1 MDRKEFLKTTGLAS
15 GTLLFSKY
23 QGLSSAATKIRIGM
37 ITDLHHDIMHDG
49 IERLS
54 AFIKEMNELKPD
66 FIIQGGDFCMPKKN
80 NRALIDVWNQFSGP
94 KYHVIGN
101 HDTDGG
107 FTRDQVVEFWNAKA
121 KYYSFDSNGFHIV
134 VLDGNE
140 HNESPDRPNGYAR
153 YISPVQLDWLRKD
166 LAETSFPTIVFCH
179 QGLDNDA
186 GGLENGSLL
195 RYALEKA
202 NEKSGKNKVILVI
215 SGHHHQDY
223 YNHINGI
230 HYVQINS
237 ASYQWL
243 GDDFKEM
250 RYSAEVDKTHPNIKY
265 TVPYKDPIWAMIE
278 INSKG
283 VIRIKGKKTVFV
295 GSSPEQLG
303 VNMDNYVYPIVPYI
317 SDRKLV
323 S

>member
-15 GTLLFSKY
+15 GTLLFARY
-23 QGLSSAATKIRIGM
+23 PELSPADKKIRIGM

-54 AFIKEMNELKPD
+54 AFIKEMNAEKPD
-66 FIIQGGDFCMPKKN
+66 FIIQGGDFCVPKKGN
-80 NRALIDVWNQFSGP
+80 VPLLDVWNQFEGP

-107 FTRDQVVEFWNAKA
+107 YTREQVVEFWNAKS
-121 KYYSFDSNGFHIV
+121 KYYSFDANGFHIV

-140 HNESPDRPNGYAR
+140 HNESADRPKGYAR
-153 YISPVQLDWLRKD
+153 YISPVQLEWLRKD
-166 LAETSFPTIVFCH
+166 LSETSLPTVVFCH

-186 GGLENGSLL
+186 GGLENGTLL
-195 RYALEKA
+195 RYTLEKA
-202 NEKSGKNKVILVI
+202 NEKSGQQKVILVI

-243 GDDFKEM
+243 GDNYKEI
-250 RYSAEVDKTHPNIKY
+250 RYSEAVDKAHPYIKY

-278 INSKG
+278 IDHKG
-283 VIRIKGKKTVFV
+283 KITIRGKKTIFV
-295 GSSPEQLG
+295 GSSPEKLG
-303 VNMDNYVYPIVPYI
+303 VKMDDYIYPIVPFI
-317 SDRKLV
+317 SDRKLG
-323 S
+323 